1 MPIWILLSLIAAMF
15 WALDNI
21 LDKHLLTDKLKN
33 AYSYNILTNLNDVLP
48 VVLIPIFAPIH
59 YDPIFSAVALLFGA
73 LTVVSLTY
81 YNKAMIKEEASRVAA
96 FEWTSPIFVAILS
109 FLLFRETL
117 SPGGY
122 LGILLIVIGAFIL
135 SRKKRG
141 KIIIS
146 PALWLVIIFSFLFAV
161 GDVISDFSLNYM
173 DFWSFFF
180 WASIGSVVSALLML
194 GFPKIRRDFRAE
206 TRTLEMKVFL
216 MILAVSIIYYVA
228 EVFFYAAL
236 SLGPVSL
243 VVAIVATQPMFTFIY
258 SLGLSLYKPE
268 FLKEQTDGFNVITKF
283 LGIIMIIGGAGLVT
297 ANF

>member
-1 MPIWILLSLIAAMF
+1 MAIWVFLSLIAAML

-48 VVLIPIFAPIH
+48 VIVIPVFAPVH
-59 YDPIFSAVALLFGA
+59 YDPIFSVVALLFGA
-73 LTVVSLTY
+73 LTVVSLVY
-81 YNKAMIKEEASRVAA
+81 YNKAMVKEEASRVAA

-109 FLLFRETL
+109 FLLFREAL
-117 SPGGY
+117 SLGGY

-135 SRKKRG
+135 SRKKQG

-173 DFWSFFF
+173 NFWSFFF

-194 GFPKIRRDFRAE
+194 RFPKIRRDFRAE
-206 TRTLEMKVFL
+206 MRTLEMKVFL
-216 MILAVSIIYYVA
+216 MILAVSVIYYIA

-268 FLKEQTDGFNVITKF
+268 FLREQTDGFNVITKF
-283 LGIIMIIGGAGLVT
+283 LGIIMIIGGAGLV
-297 ANF
+297 AIF